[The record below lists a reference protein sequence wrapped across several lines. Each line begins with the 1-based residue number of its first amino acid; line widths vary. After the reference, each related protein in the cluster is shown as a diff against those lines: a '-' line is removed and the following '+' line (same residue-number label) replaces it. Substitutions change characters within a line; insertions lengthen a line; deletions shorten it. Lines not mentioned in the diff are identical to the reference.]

1 MSKWIDFSSDERL
14 VMIQNVAKS
23 LNIDELAVEK
33 DWWVTAVLQAVFRT
47 KAAKYLLFKGGT
59 SLSKGWDFINRFSE
73 DVDLALNRTFFLKEL
88 GIQCANCNNKTQIHN
103 LREKGQDYIYGT
115 FKEEL
120 KKQLANLKLD
130 VNILTEQEATDN
142 HKIPHD
148 KDPSVIYIE
157 YPSIYNL
164 KNSYTIPRIK
174 LEISVLS
181 MSEPYEKRE
190 IQSLIEKYFEG
201 VDDDLVQII
210 PIVSPSRTFLEKA
223 FLLCEEYQRK
233 QPRTRRMTRHFYD
246 LERLMDT
253 SYAKKALK
261 DRSLYHSVVDHRRKF
276 YALGYVNYYKDLP
289 GRITIVPK
297 EELLPL
303 YKADYDEM
311 KKSFIYGKTLDFEDL
326 IGRLKELQK
335 RFRAIAHKPLII
347 NH

>member
-130 VNILTEQEATDN
+130 VNILTEQEKLLDKMTYERWIVLN
-142 HKIPHD
+142 QYKII
-148 KDPSVIYIE
+148 KEKIYW
-157 YPSIYNL
+157 
-164 KNSYTIPRIK
+164 R
-174 LEISVLS
+174 
-181 MSEPYEKRE
+181 
-190 IQSLIEKYFEG
+190 
-201 VDDDLVQII
+201 
-210 PIVSPSRTFLEKA
+210 
-223 FLLCEEYQRK
+223 EEYLK
-233 QPRTRRMTRHFYD
+233 
-246 LERLMDT
+246 
-253 SYAKKALK
+253 K
-261 DRSLYHSVVDHRRKF
+261 DREFFEQLKRSEFKNESALTVLRK
-276 YALGYVNYYKDLP
+276 
-289 GRITIVPK
+289 
-297 EELLPL
+297 
-303 YKADYDEM
+303 
-311 KKSFIYGKTLDFEDL
+311 
-326 IGRLKELQK
+326 LKELYSSDK
-335 RFRAIAHKPLII
+335 KSKE
-347 NH
+347 